1 MEDVNETYY
10 GGDQREAMKDLMSP
24 SRIKTNC
31 INTVLAGKHILV
43 VGTTGSGKTYWMC
56 KVCNYLPTYI
66 FVNPQYERE
75 VDKITQI
82 ATEDENE
89 VITLL
94 EDGYRRIQFLPSE
107 DDMEAIQQLKTIRLD
122 LWQVARD
129 MNIKDGQWWLNFIC
143 DEAQIFAWLGSRTD
157 LQNFA
162 RRGRRY
168 GVKSW
173 FLSQAPQDLAKPIV
187 NNTTHT
193 VLFELG
199 TFAEP
204 YYQRFHIPIEGE
216 NEWLEKPWHYLVWD
230 KKKMV
235 RCEPV

>member
-1 MEDVNETYY
+1 
-10 GGDQREAMKDLMSP
+10 MS
-24 SRIKTNC
+24 
-31 INTVLAGKHILV
+31 
-43 VGTTGSGKTYWMC
+43 
-56 KVCNYLPTYI
+56 KVCEFLPSYI
-66 FVNPQYERE
+66 FVNPQYEQV

-89 VITLL
+89 VIRLL

-107 DDMEAIQQLKTIRLD
+107 DDMQAIEQLKTIRLD
-122 LWQVARD
+122 LWEVARD
-129 MNIKDGQWWLNFIC
+129 MNIRDGQWWINMII

-193 VLFELG
+193 VLFQLG

-204 YYQRFHIPIEGE
+204 YYQRFHIPISSE
-216 NEWLEKPWHYLVWD
+216 NEWLEKPYHYLVWD
-230 KKKMV
+230 KKHMV